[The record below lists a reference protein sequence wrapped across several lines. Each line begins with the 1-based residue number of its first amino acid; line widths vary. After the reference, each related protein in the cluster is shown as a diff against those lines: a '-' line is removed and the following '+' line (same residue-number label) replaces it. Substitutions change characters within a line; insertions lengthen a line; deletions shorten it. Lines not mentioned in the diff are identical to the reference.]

1 MPFEMECRAMKPQW
15 GLLRQLLKVLL
26 RRKKDAPEVK
36 KHIPHSLN
44 ELEKKE
50 ANNIKNHIRR
60 EK

>member
-1 MPFEMECRAMKPQW
+1 MKPQW
-15 GLLRQLLKVLL
+15 GLLRQLLKVLF